1 MSPQQVFSIANSLA
15 LVSWIMLAI
24 LPRRP
29 WVTRVVTTKLV
40 PGLFAILYT
49 AIVVSLFWR
58 SPGGFSTLAS
68 VGTLF
73 SSPWLL
79 LAGWVHYLAFD
90 LLIGSWELEDSR
102 ARGIPHLMVVPC
114 LLLTFMFGPAGWL
127 LYRIVR
133 SVRRRDLSCS
143 EVLHGDLRSSQFL
156 SIPSQKFTLSH
167 RLPEPPIDLLFW
179 NATIRGL
186 HHTSTSHPNR
196 LTERLPAR
204 MNTDPAV
211 GGSMT
216 DRFHKYAS

>member
-15 LVSWIMLAI
+15 LVSWIMLVI

-29 WVTRVVTTKLV
+29 WVTKVVTTKLV

-68 VGTLF
+68 VGVLF
-73 SSPWLL
+73 SNPWLL

-102 ARGIPHLMVVPC
+102 ERRIPHLIMVPC

-133 SVRRRDLSCS
+133 QL
-143 EVLHGDLRSSQFL
+143 FA
-156 SIPSQKFTLSH
+156 PSAMS
-167 RLPEPPIDLLFW
+167 PGIS
-179 NATIRGL
+179 A
-186 HHTSTSHPNR
+186 
-196 LTERLPAR
+196 
-204 MNTDPAV
+204 
-211 GGSMT
+211 
-216 DRFHKYAS
+216 